1 MHRVLNKGNPAVP
14 GSLGKRGLLVDTAH
28 PPRAS
33 HNCGRSER
41 EGRVVGTV
49 SRVRT
54 KPGRGSLKKL
64 GRQGGE
70 KGEKEQG
77 RTEKRGEKE
86 ETEKD

>member
-14 GSLGKRGLLVDTAH
+14 GSLGKTGLLVDTAH
-28 PPRAS
+28 PPRAF
-33 HNCGRSER
+33 HNWRRSER

-86 ETEKD
+86 